1 MVEDKEVAMKFT
13 MEYAF
18 GLIGLALAIVDFVV
32 ILIYVVGQQH
42 LNRRLEDVEVELE
55 KQVNDTMPRP
65 DGRSYRAYK
74 G

>member
-1 MVEDKEVAMKFT
+1 MEFT
-13 MEYAF
+13 F

>member
-1 MVEDKEVAMKFT
+1 MKFT

-18 GLIGLALAIVDFVV
+18 GLIGLALAIVDFAV

>member
-1 MVEDKEVAMKFT
+1 MEFT
-13 MEYAF
+13 F
-18 GLIGLALAIVDFVV
+18 GLIGVALAIVDFVV

>member
-1 MVEDKEVAMKFT
+1 MEFT
-13 MEYAF
+13 F

-32 ILIYVVGQQH
+32 ILIYGVGQQH

>member
-1 MVEDKEVAMKFT
+1 MKFT

>member
-1 MVEDKEVAMKFT
+1 MEFT
-13 MEYAF
+13 L